1 MTRFGIELPLD
12 QCVKKVKDEKMNKL
26 SSKPWPGTDTD
37 TDAGAPASAALH
49 QDARDS
55 AAPPAHHTRRA
66 LATKVPQLTVFFWI
80 VKVLT
85 TGMGESTSDFLNQKL
100 GPAIAVPIML
110 IGLATALALQFRA
123 RRYEA
128 WIYWL
133 VVVMVS
139 VFGTSAADA
148 LHVVLGIPYIIS
160 TAFYLIVLAAIFTAW
175 YASEKT
181 LSIHSVYT
189 PRREAFYWATV
200 LATFA
205 LGTAAGDMT
214 ATTLDLGYFASGVM
228 FAVLIALPA
237 VAHWRFGLN
246 PILAFWLAYILTR
259 PLGASFADWGA
270 VAQNRGGLGLGTGVV
285 SLSLLAVIIG
295 LVGYLAASRRDIRG
309 EHAAPA
315 SAGMGQHAAP
325 ALTGMGEHAAPAL
338 AGTGEH
344 VTQPG

>member
-1 MTRFGIELPLD
+1 
-12 QCVKKVKDEKMNKL
+12 MNKL
-26 SSKPWPGTDTD
+26 SSKRGAGTDSG
-37 TDAGAPASAALH
+37 AGMRASVAVH
-49 QDARDS
+49 PDARDS
-55 AAPPAHHTRRA
+55 VTPAHHARRA
-66 LATKVPQLTVFFWI
+66 LATKVPQLTVFFWV

-85 TGMGESTSDFLNQKL
+85 TGMGESTSDFLNQEL
-100 GPAIAVPIML
+100 GPVIAVPIML
-110 IGLATALALQFRA
+110 IGLAGALTLQFRA

-148 LHVVLGIPYIIS
+148 LHVVLDIPYLIS
-160 TAFYLIVLAAIFTAW
+160 TTFYLVVLAVIFAAW

-214 ATTLDLGYFASGVM
+214 ATTLNLGYFPSGVM
-228 FAVLIALPA
+228 FAGLIALPA
-237 VAHWRFGLN
+237 IAHWRFGLN

-270 VAQNRGGLGLGTGVV
+270 VAQSRGGLGLGTGAV
-285 SLSLLAVIIG
+285 SLSLLAVIVC
-295 LVGYLAASRRDIRG
+295 LVGYLAVSRRDVRG
-309 EHAAPA
+309 EHPT
-315 SAGMGQHAAP
+315 SDVW
-325 ALTGMGEHAAPAL
+325 GEHPAPAL
-338 AGTGEH
+338 ASTGDHGIHAE
-344 VTQPG
+344 PLAEPAAP